1 MKAISNNTIIL
12 FLAALIGCQSSNSTK
27 KLDIEHKS
35 STQNKNINNEPNSEG
50 LRYFMNGQMLMNQG
64 DFAMAIIEL
73 QQALTFDPKVS
84 PIHTAI
90 AECYWNIGKPELAK
104 KHLLIAIKQDPQ
116 DEQAL
121 QMMADQ
127 LIVQREY
134 IESESIFK
142 QLNKIDPTNIRY
154 IIALGE
160 LLKVK
165 KDFSGAINL
174 YLKAF
179 SLEPGRYELLDNAG
193 RFALQLDDY
202 NKSKSI
208 YKQLSETVPNEE
220 RYLFIYIDLLS
231 KSKSYIE
238 GIEHIELLNK
248 KYGETAV
255 RNFQLGLLHYRS
267 GNTDKGLY
275 LIENSINEIPQKIDN
290 YFSLFEIYIDSESY
304 NKAESL
310 SDKLIA
316 DFPEDWRGYYS
327 RSIVYMNQ
335 NNYRGIITLLGPVSE
350 TFRDIYSIQYIL
362 GISHNRLKQYDDAR
376 NYYERA
382 LVIQPS
388 SISLLHS
395 MAILYD
401 SLNEWDKS
409 DKIYMNLIKSDSLDA
424 QAFNNYAYSL
434 VERNIDLKRALSMA
448 KKAISIEPN
457 NASYLDTI
465 GWIYYKLEDLEKAQK
480 FLEASLEIIDDNAV
494 VLEHLGDL
502 MMKGNKSKD
511 AKNYY
516 LRALELDKNNP
527 ILIKKASPE

>member
-27 KLDIEHKS
+27 KLDIEQKS

-134 IESESIFK
+134 IEAESIFK

-160 LLKVK
+160 HLNVK
-165 KDFSGAINL
+165 KDFSGAMNL

-179 SLEPGRYELLDNAG
+179 SLEPDRYELLDNAG

-220 RYLFIYIDLLS
+220 RYLLIYIDILS

>member
-1 MKAISNNTIIL
+1 
-12 FLAALIGCQSSNSTK
+12 
-27 KLDIEHKS
+27 
-35 STQNKNINNEPNSEG
+35 
-50 LRYFMNGQMLMNQG
+50 
-64 DFAMAIIEL
+64 
-73 QQALTFDPKVS
+73 
-84 PIHTAI
+84 
-90 AECYWNIGKPELAK
+90 
-104 KHLLIAIKQDPQ
+104 
-116 DEQAL
+116 
-121 QMMADQ
+121 
-127 LIVQREY
+127 
-134 IESESIFK
+134 
-142 QLNKIDPTNIRY
+142 
-154 IIALGE
+154 
-160 LLKVK
+160 
-165 KDFSGAINL
+165 
-174 YLKAF
+174 
-179 SLEPGRYELLDNAG
+179 
-193 RFALQLDDY
+193 
-202 NKSKSI
+202 
-208 YKQLSETVPNEE
+208 
-220 RYLFIYIDLLS
+220 
-231 KSKSYIE
+231 
-238 GIEHIELLNK
+238 
-248 KYGETAV
+248 
-255 RNFQLGLLHYRS
+255 
-267 GNTDKGLY
+267 
-275 LIENSINEIPQKIDN
+275 
-290 YFSLFEIYIDSESY
+290 
-304 NKAESL
+304 
-310 SDKLIA
+310 
-316 DFPEDWRGYYS
+316 
-327 RSIVYMNQ
+327 MNQ

-502 MMKGNKSKD
+502 MMKGNKSKV

>member
-134 IESESIFK
+134 IEAESIFK

-165 KDFSGAINL
+165 KDFSGAMNL

-376 NYYERA
+376 N
-382 LVIQPS
+382 
-388 SISLLHS
+388 
-395 MAILYD
+395 
-401 SLNEWDKS
+401 
-409 DKIYMNLIKSDSLDA
+409 
-424 QAFNNYAYSL
+424 
-434 VERNIDLKRALSMA
+434 
-448 KKAISIEPN
+448 
-457 NASYLDTI
+457 
-465 GWIYYKLEDLEKAQK
+465 
-480 FLEASLEIIDDNAV
+480 
-494 VLEHLGDL
+494 
-502 MMKGNKSKD
+502 
-511 AKNYY
+511 
-516 LRALELDKNNP
+516 
-527 ILIKKASPE
+527 

>member
-1 MKAISNNTIIL
+1 M
-12 FLAALIGCQSSNSTK
+12 
-27 KLDIEHKS
+27 
-35 STQNKNINNEPNSEG
+35 
-50 LRYFMNGQMLMNQG
+50 
-64 DFAMAIIEL
+64 
-73 QQALTFDPKVS
+73 
-84 PIHTAI
+84 
-90 AECYWNIGKPELAK
+90 
-104 KHLLIAIKQDPQ
+104 
-116 DEQAL
+116 
-121 QMMADQ
+121 
-127 LIVQREY
+127 
-134 IESESIFK
+134 
-142 QLNKIDPTNIRY
+142 
-154 IIALGE
+154 
-160 LLKVK
+160 
-165 KDFSGAINL
+165 NL

>member
-134 IESESIFK
+134 IEAESIFK

-165 KDFSGAINL
+165 KDFSGAMNL

-290 YFSLFEIYIDSESY
+290 YFSLFQIYIDSESY

-335 NNYRGIITLLGPVSE
+335 NNYRGIIILLGPVSE

>member
-12 FLAALIGCQSSNSTK
+12 FLAALIGCQASNSTK

-134 IESESIFK
+134 IEAESIFK

-165 KDFSGAINL
+165 KDFSGAMNL

-350 TFRDIYSIQYIL
+350 TFKDIYSIQYIL

>member
-127 LIVQREY
+127 RIVRREY
-134 IESESIFK
+134 IEAESIFK

-165 KDFSGAINL
+165 KDFSGAMNL

>member
-1 MKAISNNTIIL
+1 MKEISNNTIIL

-84 PIHTAI
+84 AIHTAI

-134 IESESIFK
+134 IEAESIFK

-165 KDFSGAINL
+165 KDFSGAMNL

-401 SLNEWDKS
+401 SINEWDKS

>member
-1 MKAISNNTIIL
+1 MKSISNNTIIL
-12 FLAALIGCQSSNSTK
+12 FLAALIGCQSSNPAK
-27 KLDIEHKS
+27 KLDVENKTTI
-35 STQNKNINNEPNSEG
+35 QNKTIKKEPNSEG

-73 QQALTFDPKVS
+73 QEALIFDPKVS
-84 PIHTAI
+84 AIHTAI

-104 KHLLIAIKQDPQ
+104 KHLLIAIKQDPK

-127 LIVQREY
+127 LIVQQEY
-134 IESESIFK
+134 VEAESIFK
-142 QLNKIDPTNIRY
+142 ELNKIDPTNIRY

-160 LLKVK
+160 LLKIK
-165 KDFSGAINL
+165 KDFSGAMDL

-179 SLEPGRYELLDNAG
+179 SLEPSRYELLDTAG
-193 RFALQLDDY
+193 RFALQLNDY
-202 NKSKSI
+202 NKSKLI
-208 YKQLSETVPNEE
+208 YKKLSETIPNEE
-220 RYLFIYIDLLS
+220 RYLFIYIDLIS

-238 GIEHIELLNK
+238 GIEHVESLNK
-248 KYGETAV
+248 QYGETAV
-255 RNFQLGLLHYRS
+255 RNLQLGLLHYRS
-267 GNTDKGLY
+267 GDTDKGLF
-275 LIENSINEIPQKIDN
+275 LIETSINEIPQNIEN
-290 YFSLFEIYIDSESY
+290 YFSLFEIYIDIESY

-310 SDKLIA
+310 SDRLITN
-316 DFPEDWRGYYS
+316 FPDDWRGYYS
-327 RSIVYMNQ
+327 RCIVYMNQ
-335 NNYRGIITLLGPVSE
+335 NNYRSIITLLEPVSE

-362 GISHNRLKQYDDAR
+362 GISYNRLKQYDEAR

-382 LVIQPS
+382 LVIQPN

-409 DKIYMNLIKSDSLDA
+409 DKIYINLIKTDSLDA

-434 VERNIDLKRALSMA
+434 VERNKDLKRALIMA
-448 KKAISIEPN
+448 KKAISLEPN

-511 AKNYY
+511 ARNYY

-527 ILIKKASPE
+527 TLIRKTSPE

>member
-1 MKAISNNTIIL
+1 MKEISNNTIIL

-134 IESESIFK
+134 IEAESIFK

-165 KDFSGAINL
+165 KDFSGAMNL

-448 KKAISIEPN
+448 QIAISIEPN

>member
-1 MKAISNNTIIL
+1 MKEISNNTIIL
-12 FLAALIGCQSSNSTK
+12 LLAALIGCQSSNSTK

-73 QQALTFDPKVS
+73 QQALIFDPKVS

-134 IESESIFK
+134 IEAESIFK

-165 KDFSGAINL
+165 KDFSGAMNL

-238 GIEHIELLNK
+238 GIGHIELLNK
-248 KYGETAV
+248 KYCETAV